1 MSFVRINMVEF
12 DTEKDL
18 KLRQQFLTE
27 KTRELF
33 PEAELIAGVRTGEKS
48 MMTFSVYPTEEMADE
63 AKIAR
68 DSMLRSAPGQLND
81 ILSLEGDLTLFNM
94 KLPSAVKL

>member
-1 MSFVRINMVEF
+1 MVEF

-33 PEAELIAGVRTGEKS
+33 SGAELIAGVRKGEIS
-48 MMTFSVYPTEEMADE
+48 ITTFSVYPTEEMADE
-63 AKIAR
+63 SKIAR
-68 DSMLRSAPGQLND
+68 GITLRSAPVN
-81 ILSLEGDLTLFNM
+81 
-94 KLPSAVKL
+94 

>member
-1 MSFVRINMVEF
+1 MVEF

-33 PEAELIAGVRTGEKS
+33 YGAELIAGVRTSEIS
-48 MMTFSVYPTEEMADE
+48 IMTFSVYPTEEMADE
-63 AKIAR
+63 AKIAW
-68 DSMLRSAPGQLND
+68 DTTLRSAPGQLND
-81 ILSLEGDLTLFNM
+81 ILSLEGVLTLFNM
-94 KLPSAVKL
+94 KLPNAVKL